1 MTARALRGLRFMG
14 LPVDAGVAAMARAI
28 SRLGFVRFVRFP
40 RLPVETGKMLPTRA
54 THVARRLRLSAGA
67 CATRR
72 AHAPGR
78 AWRARSS
85 AAMAAAFVAGI
96 ACSAQPARAS
106 EPPAVCRPLA
116 ADPAVSQ
123 FSRALPARPVRI
135 VVLEF
140 MFAEDLAALGITP
153 AGMADPAYY
162 PVWIG
167 YDDARLARVPDVG
180 TRQEPSLEAIAAAKP
195 DLILGVGLR
204 HAPIFDA
211 LSRIAPTVLFKYSPN
226 YVQDGRQVTQFD
238 WARAILRTIGCL
250 TGREQQ
256 ARAVEA
262 RVDAGLARDARRIAA
277 AGRAGERVA
286 WLQELGLP
294 DRYWAFT
301 GNSASAG
308 VARALGL
315 EPWPGEP
322 TREGTAYVTSED
334 LLKQPDVA
342 VLFVS
347 ATEPGVPLDA
357 KLDSKIWRFV
367 PARRAGRVALVERNI
382 WGFGGPMSAL
392 RLADE
397 MTDRLLAMPKPDA
410 RR

>member
-1 MTARALRGLRFMG
+1 MWKLSAVVDDVRRSAREAGRRALTARVGQGRCA
-14 LPVDAGVAAMARAI
+14 AGRLSVARAI
-28 SRLGFVRFVRFP
+28 VS
-40 RLPVETGKMLPTRA
+40 A
-54 THVARRLRLSAGA
+54 AAAQVALAA
-67 CATRR
+67 CV
-72 AHAPGR
+72 AHAAPL
-78 AWRARSS
+78 AQ
-85 AAMAAAFVAGI
+85 AG
-96 ACSAQPARAS
+96 
-106 EPPAVCRPLA
+106 EPPGVCRPLA
-116 ADPAVSQ
+116 ADPTVSQ
-123 FSRALPARPVRI
+123 FSRGLPARPMRI

-140 MFAEDLAALGITP
+140 MFAEDLVALGITP

-167 YDDARLARVPDVG
+167 YEDARLAHVQDVG

-204 HAPIFDA
+204 HAPVFGA

-226 YVQDGRQVTQFD
+226 YVEDGRQVTQYD

-250 TGREQQ
+250 TGRERD
-256 ARAVEA
+256 ARPVQA
-262 RVDAGLARDARRIAA
+262 RVDAGLARDAGRIAA

-301 GNSASAG
+301 GNSAPAG
-308 VARALGL
+308 IARALGL

-334 LLKQPDVA
+334 LLKQPGLA

-347 ATEPGVPLDA
+347 ATGPGVPLDA
-357 KLDSKIWRFV
+357 KLDSRIWRFV
-367 PARRAGRVALVERNI
+367 PARKAGRVALVERNI

-397 MTDRLLAMPKPDA
+397 MTERVLALPKPGADA
-410 RR
+410 PPR

>member
-1 MTARALRGLRFMG
+1 MSVRGAPLGRWFVRLTGEVDAAADAYMHMACRTWRACRRFARA
-14 LPVDAGVAAMARAI
+14 
-28 SRLGFVRFVRFP
+28 
-40 RLPVETGKMLPTRA
+40 
-54 THVARRLRLSAGA
+54 
-67 CATRR
+67 
-72 AHAPGR
+72 
-78 AWRARSS
+78 S
-85 AAMAAAFVAGI
+85 AAAAAFA
-96 ACSAQPARAS
+96 ACAALLAPHAQAAA
-106 EPPAVCRPLA
+106 PPSPVCQPLA
-116 ADPAVSQ
+116 ADPTVSQ
-123 FSRALPARPVRI
+123 FSRTLPVKPKRI

-226 YVQDGRQVTQFD
+226 YVEDGRQVTQFD

-250 TGREQQ
+250 TGRERDAQ
-256 ARAVEA
+256 ALNA
-262 RVDAGLARDARRIAA
+262 RVDAGIARNAQRIAS
-277 AGRAGERVA
+277 AGRDGERVA

-301 GNSASAG
+301 GNSAPAG
-308 VARALGL
+308 IARALGL
-315 EPWPGEP
+315 DPWPGEP
-322 TREGTAYVTSED
+322 TREGTVYVTSED
-334 LLKQPDVA
+334 LLKQPDLA

-347 ATEPGVPLDA
+347 ASAPGVPLDA
-357 KLDSKIWRFV
+357 KLDSQIWRFV

-397 MTDRLLAMPKPDA
+397 ITARLLALPKASAP
-410 RR
+410 R

>member
-1 MTARALRGLRFMG
+1 MWKLSAVVDDVRRRAREAGRRALTARARRS
-14 LPVDAGVAAMARAI
+14 PAGERAA
-28 SRLGFVRFVRFP
+28 SFVRAM
-40 RLPVETGKMLPTRA
+40 PV
-54 THVARRLRLSAGA
+54 AGA
-67 CATRR
+67 TLAT
-72 AHAPGR
+72 R
-78 AWRARSS
+78 AWRAPPSIG
-85 AAMAAAFVAGI
+85 AAGGARGAPLRAAAVATLTVVALAFAPLAYAG
-96 ACSAQPARAS
+96 
-106 EPPAVCRPLA
+106 EPPAACRPLA
-116 ADPAVSQ
+116 GDPTVSQ
-123 FSRALPARPVRI
+123 FSRALPVRPMRI
-135 VVLEF
+135 IVLEF

-153 AGMADPAYY
+153 VGMADPAYY
-162 PVWIG
+162 PIWIG

-226 YVQDGRQVTQFD
+226 YVEDGRQVTQFD

-256 ARAVEA
+256 AREVLA

-308 VARALGL
+308 IARALGL
-315 EPWPGEP
+315 DPWPGEP

-334 LLKQPDVA
+334 LLKQPDLA

-347 ATEPGVPLDA
+347 ATQPGLPLDA

-367 PARRAGRVALVERNI
+367 PARKAGRVALVERNI

-397 MTDRLLAMPKPDA
+397 MTERLLALPKPDSRA
-410 RR
+410 QTR

>member
-1 MTARALRGLRFMG
+1 MTAWARRAARFARLPIGGRTAVLVRAMRAADAEPATLRSPAAPVTRAGR
-14 LPVDAGVAAMARAI
+14 LPSPSRPMRGARAARPLAAVAAFAA
-28 SRLGFVRFVRFP
+28 LV
-40 RLPVETGKMLPTRA
+40 
-54 THVARRLRLSAGA
+54 AGA
-67 CATRR
+67 LAFAPA
-72 AHAPGR
+72 AHAG
-78 AWRARSS
+78 
-85 AAMAAAFVAGI
+85 
-96 ACSAQPARAS
+96 
-106 EPPAVCRPLA
+106 EPSAVCRPLA
-116 ADPAVSQ
+116 DDPTVSQ
-123 FSRALPARPVRI
+123 FSRPLPARPARI

-140 MFAEDLAALGITP
+140 MFAEDLAALDITP
-153 AGMADPAYY
+153 VGMADPAYY
-162 PVWIG
+162 PIWIG
-167 YDDARLARVPDVG
+167 YDDARFARVSDVG

-226 YVQDGRQVTQFD
+226 YIEDGRQVTQYD

-250 TGREQQ
+250 TGRARD
-256 ARAVEA
+256 ARAVQA

-308 VARALGL
+308 IARALGL

-334 LLKQPDVA
+334 LLKQPDLA

-357 KLDSKIWRFV
+357 KLDSSIWRFV

-397 MTDRLLAMPKPDA
+397 MTQRVLALPKPA
-410 RR
+410 AGAPPR

>member
-1 MTARALRGLRFMG
+1 MSM
-14 LPVDAGVAAMARAI
+14 PVDASVAAMARAI
-28 SRLGFVRFVRFP
+28 SWLWFARFLRLPIEMVRMLLTRTTHFVRWP
-40 RLPVETGKMLPTRA
+40 RLSV
-54 THVARRLRLSAGA
+54 GA
-67 CATRR
+67 CATRP
-72 AHAPGR
+72 AHAPGL
-78 AWRARSS
+78 AWRARSW
-85 AAMAAAFVAGI
+85 AALAAAFVAGI
-96 ACSAQPARAS
+96 ACAAQPARAG
-106 EPPAVCRPLA
+106 EPPAACRALA
-116 ADPAVSQ
+116 DDPTVSQ
-123 FSRALPARPVRI
+123 FSRTLPARPVRI

-167 YDDARLARVPDVG
+167 YDDARLARVPDIG

-256 ARAVEA
+256 ARAVQA

-277 AGRAGERVA
+277 AGRSGERVA

-308 VARALGL
+308 IARALGL

-397 MTDRLLAMPKPDA
+397 MTERLLALPEPRL

>member
-1 MTARALRGLRFMG
+1 M
-14 LPVDAGVAAMARAI
+14 PVDASVAAMARAI
-28 SRLGFVRFVRFP
+28 SRLWFARFL
-40 RLPVETGKMLPTRA
+40 RLPIETVGMLPTRTA
-54 THVARRLRLSAGA
+54 HFARWLRLSVGA
-67 CATRR
+67 CATRP
-72 AHAPGR
+72 AHARGL

-85 AAMAAAFVAGI
+85 AAIAAFVAGI
-96 ACSAQPARAS
+96 ACTAQPARAS
-106 EPPAVCRPLA
+106 EPPAACRALA
-116 ADPAVSQ
+116 DDPTVSQ
-123 FSRALPARPVRI
+123 FSRTLPARPVRI

-167 YDDARLARVPDVG
+167 YDDARLAGVPDVG

-277 AGRAGERVA
+277 AGRSGERVA

-308 VARALGL
+308 IARALGL

-397 MTDRLLAMPKPDA
+397 MTERLLALPEPGL